1 MIALAAFILPA
12 AYLIWS
18 LICLET
24 NYTRAKRI
32 GIPLVRLPIDPLN
45 ILFQVFE
52 SHVWALL
59 DRLPLK
65 AVLPGWTTYARRG
78 WFFEDKAETSL
89 RLGKIWGIVTP
100 MGVYV
105 QLNDPEAINDVL
117 SRRLDFQRPTEPYSK
132 CQHDETSSWCVRSIS
147 TRISIYSRHRTGFLN
162 VNMLFHI
169 ILMYGRNPRSFW
181 SMHLQR

>member
-1 MIALAAFILPA
+1 MFALTIFVLAA
-12 AYLIWS
+12 AYLTWS
-18 LICLET
+18 LICLHI

-45 ILFQVFE
+45 VFFQVFE

-65 AVLPGWTTYARRG
+65 AFLPRWTKYARRG

-89 RLGKIWGIVTP
+89 RLGKIWGLVTP
-100 MGVYV
+100 VGIYV

-117 SRRLDFQRPTEPYSK
+117 SRRIDFQRPTEPYSK
-132 CQHDETSSWCVRSIS
+132 
-147 TRISIYSRHRTGFLN
+147 
-162 VNMLFHI
+162 
-169 ILMYGRNPRSFW
+169 
-181 SMHLQR
+181 